1 MLIYLT
7 ILPVL
12 GGLLALGLGL
22 FTLSRNPGHRTN
34 RTFAIG
40 MGSLVVAE
48 TGSAIALL
56 SSSLAVMEFG
66 VRLQSIGFALAPP
79 LWLLFSLVF
88 ARAEQKAIL
97 KKSIWSVVLTS
108 IAALFF
114 IAMTFAGRVVTVM
127 SETIGADGG
136 TFVEVGDVGKFYFIY
151 MIVGLVLVLIH
162 LENTLRSST
171 GARRWQIKYVIL
183 GIGSILAYKIFQSS
197 QALLFQTYSFDSL
210 PLTSAIILIA
220 TSVMGVFIVRHRLM
234 DVDIFI
240 SRYVVY
246 NSLTVLIVGIYLIA
260 TGLVIQGIRYFELP
274 YDNFLVSI
282 FIFAA
287 ILLLFILIFMRD
299 LQRRLRLF
307 VSMHFYKHKHEF
319 RDRWMETT
327 ERVSAKSSVDEI
339 SATLIDMLTETL
351 GARSIHLWLIDQT
364 SNTYLSEE
372 SELPDE
378 FLQLDSTHPVVL
390 HLKATAAPFYLN
402 SDFGEPAIENCEAVT
417 TLASATTAVL
427 CAPVM
432 TGESIIGFLLLSA
445 DVAGGQYAPDDF
457 EILGAMSTQAAVQ
470 IMNIRLYG
478 HLMQIKEVEVFSK
491 MSSFI
496 MHDLKNL
503 TNSLSLISQNA
514 KHNIENPEFQKDAIK
529 SIDGIV
535 KRMKGLIEKLS
546 DIPKGLEINRKL
558 VDIKYVSD
566 KAIAKIP
573 GDKAKEVIITN
584 NIEALEPLNID
595 PEAMEMVLINLISN
609 AYEAIEHSGTIIL
622 TATADTQKVSISV
635 KDDGPGM
642 TREFVKNELFK
653 PFSTTKKRG
662 FGIGL
667 FQCKAVV
674 EAHNGKIDVISREGV
689 GTTFKLTLPRKLL

>member
-1 MLIYLT
+1 MPLYLT

-34 RTFAIG
+34 RTFALG
-40 MGSLVVAE
+40 MSSIVIAE

-56 SSSLAVMEFG
+56 STSLTVMEFG
-66 VRLQSIGFALAPP
+66 VRLQSIGFAFAVPF
-79 LWLLFSLVF
+79 WLLFSLVF
-88 ARAEQKAIL
+88 ARAEQKTIF
-97 KKSIWSVVLTS
+97 KKNLWSVALTS

-114 IAMTFAGRVVTVM
+114 IAMTFTGRVVTVM
-127 SETIGADGG
+127 SETIGTDGG
-136 TFVEVGDVGKFYFIY
+136 TFVEVGDIGKFYFIY
-151 MIVGLVLVLIH
+151 LIVGLVLVLIH

-171 GARRWQIKYVIL
+171 GSRRWQIKYVIL
-183 GIGSILAYKIFQSS
+183 CIGSILVFKIFQSS
-197 QALLFQTYSFDSL
+197 QALLFQSFSYDSL
-210 PLTSAIILIA
+210 PLTSAIVLIA
-220 TSVMGVFIVRHRLM
+220 TSVMAVFIVRHRLM

-240 SRYVVY
+240 SRYMVY

-260 TGLVIQGIRYFELP
+260 TGLVIQGIRYFDLP
-274 YDNFLVSI
+274 YDNFFVSI

-287 ILLLFILIFMRD
+287 ILMLFILIFMRD

-307 VSMHFYKHKHEF
+307 VSKHFYKHKHEF

-327 ERVSAKSSVDEI
+327 ERISAKSSVDEI
-339 SATLIDMLTETL
+339 SATLIEMLSETL

-364 SNTYLSEE
+364 SNTYLSEGAG
-372 SELPDE
+372 LPDE
-378 FLQLDSTHPVVL
+378 FSQLDSTHPVVMRL
-390 HLKATAAPFYLN
+390 EETAEPFYL
-402 SDFGEPAIENCEAVT
+402 SSGFGEPVIESSEPVGA
-417 TLASATTAVL
+417 LASAATAVL
-427 CAPVM
+427 CVPVM
-432 TGESIIGFLLLSA
+432 AGESIVGFLLLSS
-445 DVAGGQYAPDDF
+445 DVAGGQYDHDDF

-470 IMNIRLYG
+470 IMNIRLYS

-558 VDIKYVSD
+558 VDIRYVSD
-566 KAIAKIP
+566 SAIEKIP
-573 GDKAKEVIITN
+573 GDRTKEVTVTN
-584 NIEALEPLNID
+584 NIMALEPLNID

-609 AYEAIEHSGTIIL
+609 AYEAIEQSGNIVI
-622 TATADTQKVSISV
+622 TATADTQKVTISV

-642 TREFVKNELFK
+642 SREFVKNELFK

-689 GTTFKLTLPRKLL
+689 GTTFKLTLPRI